1 MSLLSMT
8 LPYLTFR
15 RPLRHLGLVLVLC
28 LATSSSFAQSYAH
41 ATEQPHKI
49 LFVGNSYTYY
59 NSLPQL
65 VKAVAE
71 AQRPGLAVE
80 VKFIGGGGAA
90 LETHWEVG
98 EALEEIR
105 SGKWDT
111 VVLQEQSMLGA
122 NDPKDPYKPD
132 LFWEYARKFDQEIRQ
147 AGADPVYYMTWSR
160 RDKRPD
166 QHFLTDAYLS
176 IANELGSRVAPVG
189 LAWDAVRDSLEM
201 ELYVPD
207 GSHPTVLGS
216 YLAALTIARTIFET
230 DFSGVSGNLRGREI
244 LRGGALSPGKRQL
257 SNLSEGEVEFLK
269 QGVELGFKDLTA
281 RQTLPN

>member
-1 MSLLSMT
+1 MALLVMT
-8 LPYLTFR
+8 LQQKLHR
-15 RPLRHLGLVLVLC
+15 LGLFLALC
-28 LATSSSFAQSYAH
+28 LATSGSFAQTYAH
-41 ATEQPHKI
+41 ATGQRHNV

-111 VVLQEQSMLGA
+111 VILQEQSMLGA

-132 LFWEYARKFDQEIRQ
+132 LFWEYARKFDEEIRQ

-230 DFSGVSGNLRGREI
+230 DFTGVSGNLRGREI

-257 SNLSEGEVEFLK
+257 SDLSDGEVAFLK
-269 QGVELGFKDLTA
+269 RGVELGFLGLTE
-281 RQTLPN
+281 RQSSQH

>member
-166 QHFLTDAYLS
+166 QPISQTPILPLQTNLVAELRPLDWRGMLLE
-176 IANELGSRVAPVG
+176 IAWKWSSTFQTAPIQ
-189 LAWDAVRDSLEM
+189 
-201 ELYVPD
+201 PC
-207 GSHPTVLGS
+207 
-216 YLAALTIARTIFET
+216 
-230 DFSGVSGNLRGREI
+230 
-244 LRGGALSPGKRQL
+244 
-257 SNLSEGEVEFLK
+257 
-269 QGVELGFKDLTA
+269 
-281 RQTLPN
+281 